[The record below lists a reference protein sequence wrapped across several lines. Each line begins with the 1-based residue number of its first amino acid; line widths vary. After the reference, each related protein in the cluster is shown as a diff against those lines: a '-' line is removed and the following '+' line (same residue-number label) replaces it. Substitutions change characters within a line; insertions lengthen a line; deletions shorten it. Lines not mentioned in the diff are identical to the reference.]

1 MNPCPNAAS
10 WNDGDGEADRP
21 IPTPKRGLSGPANS
35 GGQGQVELG
44 RASGLVVGGL
54 GIAEAEVFEDLSRGQ
69 AVLDD
74 GNDLV
79 ASSALS
85 ALEDVDLEDTLEQGC
100 PVEAVGSVLA
110 AWRLWEVEGRLLG
123 LRALLLRG
131 RLRDDERPELGGKEN
146 RGPPRVAD
154 PVGRTVA
161 RPTRAIFINASNGIS
176 QPAGTMATAKRTGP
190 FPRRSE
196 G

>member
-54 GIAEAEVFEDLSRGQ
+54 GIAEAEVVEDLSRGQ

-79 ASSALS
+79 AAAALA
-85 ALEDVDLEDTLEQGC
+85 ALEHVDVEDALEQGR
-100 PVEAVGSVLA
+100 PVEAVGRVSLSA
-110 AWRLWEVEGRLLG
+110 AWRYVE
-123 LRALLLRG
+123 
-131 RLRDDERPELGGKEN
+131 PHC
-146 RGPPRVAD
+146 
-154 PVGRTVA
+154 
-161 RPTRAIFINASNGIS
+161 
-176 QPAGTMATAKRTGP
+176 QATQ
-190 FPRRSE
+190 PRRRRGEKWLTDMRTNAYPSP
-196 G
+196 

>member
-54 GIAEAEVFEDLSRGQ
+54 RIAEAEVLEDFPRGQ

-85 ALEDVDLEDTLEQGC
+85 ALEDVLQMNC
-100 PVEAVGSVLA
+100 
-110 AWRLWEVEGRLLG
+110 G
-123 LRALLLRG
+123 LSHGESALTRGELRG
-131 RLRDDERPELGGKEN
+131 RPGNGHLLTVSFIDTSVLRFLACSFKQRVLHPATDRRQATLNLDGRQLRSRDLATEL
-146 RGPPRVAD
+146 RR
-154 PVGRTVA
+154 RM
-161 RPTRAIFINASNGIS
+161 RWASQRYN
-176 QPAGTMATAKRTGP
+176 
-190 FPRRSE
+190 
-196 G
+196 

>member
-85 ALEDVDLEDTLEQGC
+85 ALEDVLQMD
-100 PVEAVGSVLA
+100 
-110 AWRLWEVEGRLLG
+110 RG
-123 LRALLLRG
+123 LPHGESALTRGELRG
-131 RLRDDERPELGGKEN
+131 RPGN
-146 RGPPRVAD
+146 APR
-154 PVGRTVA
+154 
-161 RPTRAIFINASNGIS
+161 SS
-176 QPAGTMATAKRTGP
+176 
-190 FPRRSE
+190 SC
-196 G
+196 

>member
-54 GIAEAEVFEDLSRGQ
+54 GIAEAEVFEDFPRGQ

-74 GNDLV
+74 GNDLI

-85 ALEDVDLEDTLEQGC
+85 ALEDVDVEDALEQGC

-110 AWRLWEVEGRLLG
+110 SL
-123 LRALLLRG
+123 
-131 RLRDDERPELGGKEN
+131 
-146 RGPPRVAD
+146 PPRGVPLGA
-154 PVGRTVA
+154 PVCSSSGAAHPPKGRWC
-161 RPTRAIFINASNGIS
+161 G
-176 QPAGTMATAKRTGP
+176 
-190 FPRRSE
+190 PRRSACRE
-196 G
+196 LGADAERRDDLRVRRLTRGLTGAPKKRALWFWLLAG